1 MIKLWSKRFT
11 VEPARWIETVK
22 DAKQQRSRSNIDQ
35 DEWREPVGTRK
46 QTTAPTML
54 VNYHQRI
61 IVSMTILAISSFSF
75 LVAETGLLQADGSAD
90 KNEDEPLEVVVLP
103 IMADSDDD
111 FVKSVSK
118 RKRRKQKKRSNDI
131 VKVAFAV
138 YFM

>member
-1 MIKLWSKRFT
+1 
-11 VEPARWIETVK
+11 
-22 DAKQQRSRSNIDQ
+22 
-35 DEWREPVGTRK
+35 
-46 QTTAPTML
+46 ML

-90 KNEDEPLEVVVLP
+90 KNEDEPLEVVALP
-103 IMADSDDD
+103 KMADSDDD

-118 RKRRKQKKRSNDI
+118 RKRRKQKRRSDDI
-131 VKVAFAV
+131 GKVAFAV